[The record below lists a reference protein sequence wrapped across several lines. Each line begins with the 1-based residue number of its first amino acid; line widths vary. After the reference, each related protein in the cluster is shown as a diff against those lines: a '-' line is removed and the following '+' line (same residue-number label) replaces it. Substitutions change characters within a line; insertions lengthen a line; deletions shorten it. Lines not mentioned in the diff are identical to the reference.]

1 MEIYETANELIVAEN
16 AIESTILYRRI
27 MNLAKNSELS
37 EASRKVIKYINKI
50 FVNNLNLLKMGF
62 IPETNNTMEEI
73 FSLINDFV
81 NQTRSLKRDRNA
93 KNFFNNLFAAFNK
106 RSFNTGKWRGYSS
119 VERAKTLH
127 G

>member
-106 RSFNTGKWRGYSS
+106 RSFHWSS
-119 VERAKTLH
+119 VKGT
-127 G
+127 